1 MENIIKQL
9 EKGAQHTRLSAT
21 EKVAMRSALV
31 RHMQVSP
38 VKNESLQSKK
48 SYGILS
54 PLQINTLRNKKTM
67 PILVILGLL
76 MGGSAS
82 FAAETTVPGD
92 VLYPVKVH
100 VNESVRGAVTVSPT
114 AKAEWEIHLVERRL
128 EEVEKLAT
136 RPNAAPQAQ
145 EQAQENLVKYTK
157 HVEDR
162 IAKFEEKEDGDH
174 AIKVASD
181 LSNVLASYEQLLA
194 SLATTQVAGTVVVDA
209 MATST
214 PATTATSTATTT
226 VSTVAMTTPVT
237 TLTPANIAALREIL
251 SKLNEVQ
258 DDAEE
263 KHKEL
268 KKKYHKEDRE
278 DGEEG
283 SRDNEN
289 DHVNGNWTPAPV
301 VTSTATSTN
310 NTATTAATTTTN
322 TTISLP
328 STFNIENRSN
338 DGEERHREEIRSN
351 SSIQINEIVQA
362 SSTVSTEKTGEEE
375 KFEDKKQEDRN
386 REGSHEETRDSHDN
400 D

>member
-1 MENIIKQL
+1 MEHIIKQL
-9 EKGAQHTRLSAT
+9 KKAAKHTRMSVT
-21 EKVAMRSALV
+21 EKSDMKNVLL
-31 RHMQVSP
+31 RHVKSNPVS
-38 VKNESLQSKK
+38 NEVLARHHKTK
-48 SYGILS
+48 AHAILS
-54 PLQINTLRNKKTM
+54 PLQINNLRNKKTM

-114 AKAEWEIHLVERRL
+114 AKAEWELHLVERRL

-162 IAKFEEKEDGDH
+162 IAKFEEGEDSDH
-174 AIKVASD
+174 AIKTASD
-181 LSNVLASYEQLLA
+181 LSNVLAAYEQLLA
-194 SLATTQVAGTVVVDA
+194 ALAATQPASTTTSTSTATT
-209 MATST
+209 T
-214 PATTATSTATTT
+214 PATTATSTAT
-226 VSTVAMTTPVT
+226 STPVVATTTPVT

-251 SKLNEVQ
+251 SKLNDAQ

-268 KKKYHKEDRE
+268 KKKYNKEEKDNKKDGDEDEEDDDNDRA
-278 DGEEG
+278 
-283 SRDNEN
+283 
-289 DHVNGNWTPAPV
+289 HWTLTPV
-301 VTSTATSTN
+301 VPSVATTTPGTTSTSTATTTPGTVATSTQR
-310 NTATTAATTTTN
+310 
-322 TTISLP
+322 IS
-328 STFNIENRSN
+328 IEKHDEDN
-338 DGEERHREEIRSN
+338 HREEIRTTT
-351 SSIQINEIVQA
+351 VA
-362 SSTVSTEKTGEEE
+362 SSTATTTPRVSRERTE
-375 KFEDKKQEDRN
+375 
-386 REGSHEETRDSHDN
+386 SRDSHDDN